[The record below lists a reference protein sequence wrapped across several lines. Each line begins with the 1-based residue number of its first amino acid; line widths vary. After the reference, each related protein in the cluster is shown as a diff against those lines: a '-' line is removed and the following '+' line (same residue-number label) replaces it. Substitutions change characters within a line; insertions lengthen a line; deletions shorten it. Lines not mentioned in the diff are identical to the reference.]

1 MLVLGRKVGQ
11 QIVMGKGMITLKVLK
26 VRDGT
31 ISIGIQAPEHFDVDR
46 EEIYLKKQRQ
56 AIRLVGVN

>member
-11 QIVMGKGMITLKVLK
+11 QIVMGKGMITLKVLR

-31 ISIGIQAPEHFDVDR
+31 ISIGIEAPEHLDVDR

-56 AIRLVGVN
+56 ALHLVGAN